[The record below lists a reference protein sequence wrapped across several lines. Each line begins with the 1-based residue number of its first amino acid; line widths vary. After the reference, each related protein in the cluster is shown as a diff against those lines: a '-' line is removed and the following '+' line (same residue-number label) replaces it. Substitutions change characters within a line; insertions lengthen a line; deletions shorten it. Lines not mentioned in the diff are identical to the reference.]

1 MGRAGSGNR
10 RALPCPLMDRVLQAI
25 APVLRLTRV
34 TAAFAAVANVWFTV
48 LWSRAE
54 QHETGFDRLREAPLS
69 LLLVG
74 ATANAIGLL
83 ALGMCLNDLL
93 DRRRDRALRPER
105 PIASGQISA
114 TTGANLAVATLMLA
128 VLGATPFGTAAV
140 VRTLVLAA
148 GILFFNA
155 TAKFIPA
162 LGFVLFGAI
171 TVGHM
176 ALPNP
181 EMKFTWPQWLVLTQ
195 TIAVA
200 AIVHVVARRTP
211 RVSVRAWAVVVG
223 GWLALSAAV
232 IYAGLRRDP
241 SSRGVWPDWVPIT
254 AVAYPAVATLLFVLF
269 GWRKVRT
276 NGLGPRVADKLG
288 RYAGLLV
295 SVNGCAW
302 LYGAGH
308 RNEAA
313 IMAGLALT
321 GVVGMMVLR
330 ELYGLMEQ
338 PIGYRQ

>member
-1 MGRAGSGNR
+1 
-10 RALPCPLMDRVLQAI
+10 MDRVLQAI

-34 TAAFAAVANVWFTV
+34 TAAFAAVANVWFTI
-48 LWSRAE
+48 LWSRA
-54 QHETGFDRLREAPLS
+54 QIHETGFDRLREAPLG

-105 PIASGQISA
+105 PIASGQISPTA
-114 TTGANLAVATLMLA
+114 GANLAVVTLMLA

-140 VRTLVLAA
+140 VRTLVLAG
-148 GILFFNA
+148 GILFFNS

-171 TVGHM
+171 TAGHM

-181 EMKFTWPQWLVLTQ
+181 EIKFTWPQWLVMTQ
-195 TIAVA
+195 TIAVT

-211 RVSVRAWAVVVG
+211 RVSMRAWAVVIG
-223 GWLALSAAV
+223 GWLALSAA
-232 IYAGLRRDP
+232 ILIAGMRRNTAAD
-241 SSRGVWPDWVPIT
+241 GIWPDWVPGGSAI
-254 AVAYPAVATLLFVLF
+254 YPAIATAFFVLI
-269 GWRKVRT
+269 GWRKVRAT
-276 NGLGPRVADKLG
+276 GLGPRVAEKLG

-302 LYGAGH
+302 LYGVGH
-308 RNEAA
+308 SNEAL
-313 IMAGLALT
+313 IMASLALA
-321 GVVGMMVLR
+321 GMVGMMVLR